1 MPSLE
6 VVLSYLARNVGDVLV
21 SLWIFLAE
29 KVKVGERESISLE
42 EAFEKFCRGVSL
54 AGPFWDHVL
63 GYYRASLEEQGKVLF
78 FKFEDVKRDTSGHMN
93 LSAEFLGGPY
103 SKEGNKGVQNHLT
116 AEMIQCI
123 NQITVQILGH
133 YGLRL

>member
-103 SKEGNKGVQNHLT
+103 SKEGNKGAVRRYRTLQSQESEQRRSQQKWNH
-116 AEMIQCI
+116 E
-123 NQITVQILGH
+123 
-133 YGLRL
+133 